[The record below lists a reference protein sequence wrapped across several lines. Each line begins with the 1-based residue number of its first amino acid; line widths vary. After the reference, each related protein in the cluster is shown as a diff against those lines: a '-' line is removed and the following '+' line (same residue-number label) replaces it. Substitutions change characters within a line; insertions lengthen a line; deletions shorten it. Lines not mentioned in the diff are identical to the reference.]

1 MVLVI
6 MMERG
11 SMGRAELRRWPPLD
25 VIFTEQYHV
34 VW

>member
-1 MVLVI
+1 MILVF
-6 MMERG
+6 MTERG

-25 VIFTEQYHV
+25 VIFTLECHV